1 MRTKK
6 SLKQKIKYY
15 KFGLIAEYIS
25 IIILFFKG
33 YKILENRYKTKLG
46 EVDIIASKASHI
58 IFVEVKARKEKTQ
71 KEVLTNAQQK
81 RIADAA
87 IIYMSKNP
95 QYSNHNIRFDLIIF
109 HSPITLNHIKNAW
122 EI

>member
-58 IFVEVKARKEKTQ
+58 VFVEVKSGNAKMNSTEKSI
-71 KEVLTNAQQK
+71 KDAVVNK
-81 RIADAA
+81 RV
-87 IIYMSKNP
+87 
-95 QYSNHNIRFDLIIF
+95 RFVEYR
-109 HSPITLNHIKNAW
+109 LN
-122 EI
+122 